1 MRKQVATLPDWS
13 DPLYKAAK
21 QARTDAYA
29 EFCRTATDNP
39 FIYGQ
44 DGFDEYYQANT
55 VPARERFKAAHRA
68 WQAEV
73 ARIQA
78 GAR

>member
-1 MRKQVATLPDWS
+1 MSTPADWT
-13 DPLYKAAK
+13 DPVYKAAK

-29 EFCRTATDNP
+29 EFCRVAEANP

-44 DGFDEYYQANT
+44 DGFDAYYQANT
-55 VPARERFKAAHRA
+55 VPAREKFVAASQA

-73 ARIQA
+73 KRIQD